1 MQAILFQVGA
11 LGEWVIE
18 MLRSL
23 GKCTIFI
30 ATACSL
36 MVRPPFKIRR
46 IIDQVYFIGVKSIF
60 VVSLTAVFTG
70 MVLGLQGYYT
80 LAKFNSEGLLG
91 GAVALSLIRE
101 LGPVLSALMVAGRAG
116 SSMAAELGTMRI
128 SEQIDAVDTM
138 NIHPL
143 KFLVSPKIAASIIAV
158 PLLTAIFNIVGVM
171 GGYITG
177 VVMLEVNRAV
187 FMNSMIQ
194 ATDMQDIVVGM
205 TKPVFFGLMIAGLS
219 SYKGYY
225 CDILKTGRYGSES
238 VSYATTSAVVGSSV
252 VILVLDYVLTAI
264 LL

>member
-1 MQAILFQVGA
+1 VQIILFQIGV
-11 LGEWVIE
+11 LGESVIE
-18 MLRSL
+18 MLHSL
-23 GKCTIFI
+23 GKCTLFI
-30 ATACSL
+30 STACAL
-36 MVRPPFKIRR
+36 MMTPPFKIRR
-46 IIDQVYFIGVKSIF
+46 IIDQLYFIGVKSIF

-116 SSMAAELGTMRI
+116 SSMAAELGSMRI
-128 SEQIDAVDTM
+128 SEQIDALDTM

-158 PLLTAIFNIVGVM
+158 PLLTAIFNVVGMM
-171 GGYITG
+171 GGYLTG
-177 VVMLEVNRAV
+177 VVMLEVNQAV
-187 FMNSMIQ
+187 FLNSMIQ

-205 TKPVFFGLMIAGLS
+205 TKPLFFGLMIAGLS

-225 CDILKTGRYGSES
+225 CDILKKGVYGSES
-238 VSYATTSAVVGSSV
+238 VSYATTSAVVISSV